1 MNLIHFIDAV
11 KEKLDT
17 MSEQD
22 KSDFIVK
29 YAETLPES
37 KREEFLAS
45 LSFREMKGKDEISQM
60 KNDVLHALVEIH
72 NGKLSLDSEWDEYD
86 YDYDDDTD
94 GISLLDPDGIGGI
107 LHQAAV
113 CLHML
118 NDRMMYQDAYEIAYA
133 LSKLEIPVKGV
144 YTEEF
149 ESDSLSVSEV
159 LDDLDNIDKQQWKCD
174 SLSAVFYGEGS
185 PACFYLMCES
195 FDYMGCPV
203 RFLVEA
209 GIEVKDL
216 QDFLPQWIEY
226 LCTRIAFS
234 SSDEN
239 WLKEALTYITDQ
251 NVLLSLTEM
260 YGAVHPCMLEYC
272 LQQNIW
278 KDVERAWKLLHEI
291 DSRYMIRSRIALLIA
306 DKTEDRR
313 LKEKC
318 YLEAFRSDTDE
329 VSYLRLRIM
338 TENFDLYQQQVQEI
352 LALEKTET
360 DPQMTYVLPEER
372 RVNYY
377 LYDGSDELHFFTCD
391 FSYFFDLDGSFNSHC
406 NDDLFLLY
414 LYQEGDRNGSGMK
427 YMIREA
433 MLDTGFNKEEFYAGT
448 GIETEETDQ
457 EVFVSLFDRWKGT
470 VSMDR
475 VMEMTIL
482 NDIAERW
489 QDNIRGILK
498 EQNRKMYDTAA
509 LWLAAF
515 GEVLES
521 RGVTG
526 EKKRM
531 LNRYAEE
538 YGNYRRFMRSIA
550 YAEKK

>member
-1 MNLIHFIDAV
+1 
-11 KEKLDT
+11 
-17 MSEQD
+17 
-22 KSDFIVK
+22 
-29 YAETLPES
+29 
-37 KREEFLAS
+37 
-45 LSFREMKGKDEISQM
+45 
-60 KNDVLHALVEIH
+60 
-72 NGKLSLDSEWDEYD
+72 
-86 YDYDDDTD
+86 
-94 GISLLDPDGIGGI
+94 
-107 LHQAAV
+107 
-113 CLHML
+113 
-118 NDRMMYQDAYEIAYA
+118 
-133 LSKLEIPVKGV
+133 
-144 YTEEF
+144 
-149 ESDSLSVSEV
+149 
-159 LDDLDNIDKQQWKCD
+159 
-174 SLSAVFYGEGS
+174 
-185 PACFYLMCES
+185 
-195 FDYMGCPV
+195 MGCPV

-251 NVLLSLTEM
+251 NVLLSLTEK

-329 VSYLRLRIM
+329 VNYLRLRII

-360 DPQMTYVLPEER
+360 DPQMTSGLPEER
-372 RVNYY
+372 RVNDY
-377 LYDGSDELHFFTCD
+377 LSDGSDEVHFFTGD
-391 FSYFFDLDGSFNSHC
+391 FSYFFDSDGSFNSHC

-414 LYQEGDRNGSGMK
+414 LYKEGDRNGSGMK
-427 YMIREA
+427 YVIQEA
-433 MLDTGFNKEEFYAGT
+433 MLDTDFNKEEFYAGT

-457 EVFVSLFDRWKGT
+457 EVFVSLFDKWKET

-482 NDIAERW
+482 NDITERW
-489 QDNIRGILK
+489 QNNTRGILK

-509 LWLAAF
+509 LWLAAL

-550 YAEKK
+550 YAKKK